1 MLKIFHLIYQK
12 KIRNSR
18 AYKMKIFKN
27 NSFKDHLI
35 YKIDNSI
42 SRGTGSIILWLAII
56 LSLTVMVM
64 TFLVWFSEASP
75 EKSLSDQ
82 TWKFFEV
89 ASKFTPSENNFIHNV
104 ATFVLFITSIFVTGA
119 LTGALTTGLSEKLAK
134 IREGHSKI
142 IETGHV
148 VILGWS
154 SHVYSIVSELVIAN
168 ENQKKSAVAVLGML
182 PKPEMLKQ
190 MAKNLPHTGKTKL
203 LFRQGDRRSPSD
215 LEQLSLD
222 TAKCIIINQH
232 SHEPS
237 DVSKSLLAILNRE
250 TRHKDKFHIVAVVET
265 DDDAELCDI
274 IGKDEVEIIH
284 TNNFLARL
292 EAQTCRQSGLPYV
305 YTELLN
311 FDGDEIYFTS
321 DPELYGKTYSEILTC
336 YHNSAV
342 IGFCSDANEI
352 LLNPPGDTEFTEGF
366 QVLVISQDDDTIDY
380 IGPQD
385 IEVNTQL
392 INKGAVKVPP
402 SEHYLILGWND
413 NTIEMLRNLEKY
425 VEPNSTVEII
435 TPVDHLDELR
445 ETREFKNISFNQEK
459 IDYSKRKILDTIDYP
474 RFDTIILQG
483 NNHIGIEDADTLTM
497 ATLIHLKEI
506 RDVNN
511 YEYSIVTEL
520 FDSKNHDLMR
530 ANQTDDFIISDAIIS
545 SAVAQIAENKL
556 IASVFRE
563 LFKSV
568 GSEIYLKPA
577 EDYITLEKEMNFF
590 TVMEAGIQKNETAIG
605 YRIKEFAEFRIRHVG
620 TKEMN
625 FGVLLNPE
633 KSEKITFTAGDMVI
647 VLADH

>member
-1 MLKIFHLIYQK
+1 
-12 KIRNSR
+12 
-18 AYKMKIFKN
+18 MKIFN
-27 NSFKDHLI
+27 GNSIKDHLI

-42 SRGTGSIILWLAII
+42 SRGTGSIILWLAIF

-64 TFLVWFSEASP
+64 AFLVWFSEASP

-82 TWKFFEV
+82 TWKFFEI

-168 ENQKKSAVAVLGML
+168 ENQKKSAIAMLGML
-182 PKPEMLKQ
+182 PKPEMLKE
-190 MAKNLPHTGKTKL
+190 MTKNIPNTGKTKL
-203 LFRQGDRRSPSD
+203 LFRQGDRRNPKD
-215 LEQLSLD
+215 LDQLSLD

-232 SHEPS
+232 SHQPS

-250 TRHKDKFHIVAVVET
+250 TRIGKKFHIIAVVET

-284 TNNFLARL
+284 TKNFLARL

-311 FDGDEIYFTS
+311 FAGDEIYFTS
-321 DPELYGKTYSEILTC
+321 DPKLYGKTYNEILTC
-336 YHNSAV
+336 YHNSSV
-342 IGFCSDANEI
+342 IGFCSNLNEI
-352 LLNPPGDTEFTEGF
+352 LLNPPGETKFKEGF
-366 QVLVISQDDDTIDY
+366 QLLVISEDDDTVDY
-380 IGPQD
+380 IGPQN
-385 IEVNTQL
+385 IEINTEL
-392 INKGAVKVPP
+392 INKGAVKIRP
-402 SEHYLILGWND
+402 SEHYLLLGWND
-413 NTIEMLRNLEKY
+413 NTIEMLGNLEKY

-435 TPVDHLDELR
+435 TPVDHVDELHK
-445 ETREFKNISFNQEK
+445 THEFKNILFNQEK
-459 IDYSKRKILDTIDYP
+459 LDYGKREMLNTIDYS

-483 NNHIGIEDADTLTM
+483 NNDLEIEDADTLTM

-506 RDVNN
+506 RENHN
-511 YEYSIVTEL
+511 YEFSIVTEL
-520 FDSKNHDLMR
+520 FDSKNHNLMK
-530 ANQTDDFIISDAIIS
+530 ANQIDDFIISDELIS

-563 LFKSV
+563 LFKSE

-577 EDYITLEKEMNFF
+577 ENYITLGREVNFF
-590 TVMEAGIQKNETAIG
+590 TLIESGIQKNETVIG
-605 YRIKEFAEFRIRHVG
+605 YRIHKFSEEKVRYLGA
-620 TKEMN
+620 KEMN

-633 KSEKITFTAGDMVI
+633 KNEKITLNAKDSVI
-647 VLADH
+647 VLAEN